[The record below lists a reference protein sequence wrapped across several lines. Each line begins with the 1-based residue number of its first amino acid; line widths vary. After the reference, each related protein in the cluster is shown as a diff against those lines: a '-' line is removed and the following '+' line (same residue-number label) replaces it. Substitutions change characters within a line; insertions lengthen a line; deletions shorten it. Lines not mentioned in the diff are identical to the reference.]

1 MSVYLKDMLSV
12 IKELDIDAMK
22 VSEKRWNNI
31 AKPLNGL
38 GLLEE
43 VVIKIAGITRNPNV
57 NLKKRA
63 VVVMCADNGVVE
75 EGVTQTGQEVTAIV
89 AANMVKGETSVN
101 NMAKCVNVDVIPVD
115 IGIARDMYIDG
126 LIEKKLMYG
135 TKNMTK
141 EPAMTKYTAIEA
153 VECGI
158 KIVKDLKDKGYG
170 IIATGEM
177 GIGNTTTSSAIAA
190 VLLDR
195 NVEEVTGRGAG
206 LSSSG
211 LDKKINSI
219 KKAIE
224 INNPEKEDPID
235 VLSKVGGL
243 DIAGLVGVFI
253 GGAALNIPLVID
265 GFISAVAALVAV
277 KICPKVKGYI
287 IPSHLSKEPAAIA
300 IMEELNLKPFIDCNM
315 CLGEGTGA
323 VAVMPLLDMAM
334 TVYKNMS
341 TFEEINIDK
350 YKPLS

>member
-224 INNPEKEDPID
+224 INNP
-235 VLSKVGGL
+235 GGL

-253 GGAALNIPLVID
+253 GGAALNIPIVID

-323 VAVMPLLDMAM
+323 VSVMPLLDMAM